1 MNEEEI
7 DPEHQ
12 TEDKMAAETDK
23 ATSLYIFHTNS
34 LRLHDNPALLKAIVP
49 GKLFRAVYIMDPFY
63 YGNSISVNIRRFLL
77 ESMHDIDGRLREL
90 SSRLYVVQ
98 GSFLATLDRLIQEW
112 GVEQV
117 AFEARIDCG
126 GRLLDQA
133 TVQLC
138 QEKGVEVVRCHSHT
152 LYSPEDVQG
161 NLDEASLTSMKAF
174 MVRTCVCACVCLP
187 LPLSKVCTSLCV
199 CVCVC
204 VYVCVHSP
212 LSLPTNLALIHAVW
226 SELNQGS
233 VYILHCMYVHS
244 MRLYILL
251 VVLLLH
257 TRAH

>member
-63 YGNSISVNIRRFLL
+63 YGNSISVNIQRFLL
-77 ESMHDIDGRLREL
+77 ESMHDIDSRLREL

-138 QEKGVEVVRCHSHT
+138 REKGVEVVCCHSHT

-161 NLDEASLTSMKAF
+161 NLDEASLTCMKEF
-174 MVRTCVCACVCLP
+174 MVRTCVCAYVCLP
-187 LPLSKVCTSLCV
+187 FLLSKVRMYCSIP
-199 CVCVC
+199 
-204 VYVCVHSP
+204 VHHTAVHVHTYANTHTHTHTHTLAVHHTEARPSQGAPTISKHTQGRGRPSP
-212 LSLPTNLALIHAVW
+212 LLRHP
-226 SELNQGS
+226 
-233 VYILHCMYVHS
+233 
-244 MRLYILL
+244 
-251 VVLLLH
+251 H
-257 TRAH
+257 TC